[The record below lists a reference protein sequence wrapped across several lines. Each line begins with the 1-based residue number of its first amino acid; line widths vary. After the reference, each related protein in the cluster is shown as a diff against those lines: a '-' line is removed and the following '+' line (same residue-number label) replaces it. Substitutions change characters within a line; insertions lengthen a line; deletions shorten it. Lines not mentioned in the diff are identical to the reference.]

1 MRVCAR
7 DRYRHACVKNDVI
20 DFKMADSIIYN
31 EKVSDYL
38 DEDNVNNDDKST
50 LCGYNCTS

>member
-7 DRYRHACVKNDVI
+7 DRYRRACVKNDVI